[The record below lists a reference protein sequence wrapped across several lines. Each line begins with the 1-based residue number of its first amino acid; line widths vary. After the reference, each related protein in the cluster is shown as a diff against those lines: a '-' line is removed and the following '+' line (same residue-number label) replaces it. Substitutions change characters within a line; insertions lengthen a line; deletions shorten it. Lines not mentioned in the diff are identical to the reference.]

1 MSNDVAIVTGASRG
15 IGRAIALALARQGN
29 DVVVNYASS
38 AEAAHEVVE
47 AIQQIGRDAVA
58 VQADMSD
65 IDAATVLV
73 ETAMEKW
80 GRVNVVVNNAG
91 MVTNDNSIAD
101 TEFALWSRVF
111 NLNVHGAFLLSKA
124 AVPIM
129 RAQGNGHIVNLS
141 SNVTQRMPANFGAYT
156 ASKSALETMTRI
168 MAKEEGQYGIRVNA
182 IAPGPIDTAM
192 LGGLLEKMGEE
203 TAAAFVQSVPLRR
216 VGQPEEIAAMVA
228 MLVSDTA
235 SFVTGQV
242 LYVNGGGPGG

>member
-38 AEAAHEVVE
+38 AEAAREVVE

-91 MVTNDNSIAD
+91 MVTNDAECCCVQ
-101 TEFALWSRVF
+101 TEPWLD
-111 NLNVHGAFLLSKA
+111 
-124 AVPIM
+124 AVA
-129 RAQGNGHIVNLS
+129 R
-141 SNVTQRMPANFGAYT
+141 
-156 ASKSALETMTRI
+156 
-168 MAKEEGQYGIRVNA
+168 
-182 IAPGPIDTAM
+182 
-192 LGGLLEKMGEE
+192 
-203 TAAAFVQSVPLRR
+203 
-216 VGQPEEIAAMVA
+216 
-228 MLVSDTA
+228 
-235 SFVTGQV
+235 
-242 LYVNGGGPGG
+242 